1 MGNASQKQTN
11 STTIKSTISC
21 ALQVSWIPI
30 VCYAQHVE
38 WSGLPIE
45 RALPLACYFAAVLFA
60 AACVMHF
67 MKETLKSDS
76 GHVLDIGA
84 IATYAFGIALLLA
97 TGQSEGNAPISCIAF
112 ALIGCSSG
120 IGVLQLERCL
130 MCLEPKQTTFATLVA
145 VFVACA
151 VILVLPIFS
160 APIALVASLVFVAAS
175 CLARP
180 RLECPKID
188 PSTIDSKL
196 LRAKI
201 DSFNKRTATAMFL
214 LGAAS
219 TVPISL
225 FVSSDVSFIGDSI
238 QVATMVNA
246 WAPLAFVLFAGIVV
260 IDWLP
265 NREPNPFGS
274 LRALF
279 AIALLSFFPISP
291 GSEFN
296 MWFVLIFSMVWVVSL
311 AGVTLLVSCEIDQ
324 KYAECGRSALGRNVS
339 FLCIGVLVGL
349 AVIMFVKSFVPQF
362 AGIVGRNS
370 DGTML
375 ICSMSMTCVMLL
387 FLATNTLITKDML
400 HEVALFGRG
409 KLAFHVPEEA
419 IHEEKQANRR
429 QSQCWARP
437 RPTTRAPAPPDRCR
451 REASRP
457 FFRIEMQEHRPR
469 MRPDPSR
476 TRGSHHSCARQHPRA
491 RSGRIGNI
499 GRNGHHPPA
508 QYLSEARR
516 AQQTRAHRFR
526 CGLVATVRWRRLAQ
540 YAEGDYRTR
549 HAS

>member
-1 MGNASQKQTN
+1 MDNASQKQAN
-11 STTIKSTISC
+11 STTVKSTISC
-21 ALQVSWIPI
+21 ALQVSWIPV

-97 TGQSEGNAPISCIAF
+97 TGQSESNAPISCIAF

-130 MCLEPKQTTFATLVA
+130 MCLEPKQTTFATLAA

-151 VILVLPIFS
+151 AILVLPIFS
-160 APIALVASLVFVAAS
+160 APITLIASLIFVAAS

-180 RLECPKID
+180 RLEHPQID

-196 LRAKI
+196 LRTKI
-201 DSFNKRTATAMFL
+201 DSFNKRTAAAMFL
-214 LGAAS
+214 LGTAS

-225 FVSSDVSFIGDSI
+225 FVSSDASFIGDSI

-260 IDWLP
+260 IGWLP

-296 MWFVLIFSMVWVVSL
+296 MWLVLIFSMVWVVSL
-311 AGVTLLVSCEIDQ
+311 AGVALLVSCEIDRE
-324 KYAECGRSALGRNVS
+324 YAECGQFIPGRNIS
-339 FLCIGVLVGL
+339 FLCAGVLAGL
-349 AVIMFVKSFVPQF
+349 VAVAFVKSFIPQF
-362 AGIVGRNS
+362 AGVVGRSN

-375 ICSMSMTCVMLL
+375 ICSISMACVMLL

-409 KLAFHVPEEA
+409 KLAFHVPEETIGGGNRA
-419 IHEEKQANRR
+419 EVSPEPLANATASSSKNADSQA
-429 QSQCWARP
+429 
-437 RPTTRAPAPPDRCR
+437 D
-451 REASRP
+451 ASERW
-457 FFRIEMQEHRPR
+457 R
-469 MRPDPSR
+469 D
-476 TRGSHHSCARQHPRA
+476 HSFVSKCK
-491 RSGRIGNI
+491 NI
-499 GRNGHHPPA
+499 A
-508 QYLSEARR
+508 LE
-516 AQQTRAHRFR
+516 
-526 CGLVATVRWRRLAQ
+526 CGLTPRELEVLIILAQ
-540 YAEGDYRTR
+540 GNTLARVQEELVISEGTAITHRRNIYRKLDV
-549 HAS
+549 HSKQELIDFVAAS

>member
-1 MGNASQKQTN
+1 MGNASQKQAN
-11 STTIKSTISC
+11 STTVKSTISC

-84 IATYAFGIALLLA
+84 IVTYAFGIALLLA

-151 VILVLPIFS
+151 VILVLPIFFG
-160 APIALVASLVFVAAS
+160 ANRPCRI
-175 CLARP
+175 P
-180 RLECPKID
+180 RLRCSVLPCETSIGTPPK
-188 PSTIDSKL
+188 ST
-196 LRAKI
+196 LR
-201 DSFNKRTATAMFL
+201 
-214 LGAAS
+214 
-219 TVPISL
+219 P
-225 FVSSDVSFIGDSI
+225 SI
-238 QVATMVNA
+238 QSSFAQKLTRLTSERRRRCSFLRQLRPCPFRCSSRAMRHSSA
-246 WAPLAFVLFAGIVV
+246 IPSKSQPWSTPGRPFAFVLFAGIVV
-260 IDWLP
+260 IGWLP

-296 MWFVLIFSMVWVVSL
+296 MWLVLIFSMVWVVSL

-324 KYAECGRSALGRNVS
+324 KYAECGQSALGRNVS

-387 FLATNTLITKDML
+387 FLATNTLITKNML

-409 KLAFHVPEEA
+409 KLALHVPEEA
-419 IHEEKQANRR
+419 IHEEKQAKPSPEPVVGATAPNNQSAGLQTDAGERR
-429 QSQCWARP
+429 HDHSFVSKCKNIALEYGLTP
-437 RPTTRAPAPPDRCR
+437 R
-451 REASRP
+451 ELEVL
-457 FFRIEMQEHRPR
+457 I
-469 MRPDPSR
+469 
-476 TRGSHHSCARQHPRA
+476 
-491 RSGRIGNI
+491 I
-499 GRNGHHPPA
+499 
-508 QYLSEARR
+508 
-516 AQQTRAHRFR
+516 
-526 CGLVATVRWRRLAQ
+526 LAQ
-540 YAEGDYRTR
+540 GNTLARVQEELVISEGTAITHRRNIYRKLDV
-549 HAS
+549 HSKQELIDFVAAS

>member
-1 MGNASQKQTN
+1 MDNASQKQAN

-21 ALQVSWIPI
+21 ALQVSWIPV

-45 RALPLACYFAAVLFA
+45 RALLLACYFAAVLFA

-97 TGQSEGNAPISCIAF
+97 TGQSEGNASISCVAF

-130 MCLEPKQTTFATLVA
+130 MCLEPKQTTFATLA
-145 VFVACA
+145 TVFVACA
-151 VILVLPIFS
+151 AILVLPIFS
-160 APIALVASLVFVAAS
+160 APITLIASLVFVAAS

-180 RLECPKID
+180 RLERPKID

-225 FVSSDVSFIGDSI
+225 FASSDASFIGDST

-260 IDWLP
+260 IGWLP

-296 MWFVLIFSMVWVVSL
+296 MWLVLIFSMVWVVSL

-324 KYAECGRSALGRNVS
+324 KYAECGQSALGRNVS

-349 AVIMFVKSFVPQF
+349 AVIMFMKSFVPQF

-375 ICSMSMTCVMLL
+375 ICSMSMACVMLL
-387 FLATNTLITKDML
+387 FLATNTLITKSML
-400 HEVALFGRG
+400 HEVALF
-409 KLAFHVPEEA
+409 
-419 IHEEKQANRR
+419 
-429 QSQCWARP
+429 RP
-437 RPTTRAPAPPDRCR
+437 RQTRVPCAGRSDSR
-451 REASRP
+451 RKAGETVAEASGG
-457 FFRIEMQEHRPR
+457 H
-469 MRPDPSR
+469 D
-476 TRGSHHSCARQHPRA
+476 RA
-491 RSGRIGNI
+491 
-499 GRNGHHPPA
+499 
-508 QYLSEARR
+508 
-516 AQQTRAHRFR
+516 
-526 CGLVATVRWRRLAQ
+526 
-540 YAEGDYRTR
+540 
-549 HAS
+549 

>member
-1 MGNASQKQTN
+1 MGNVSPKTAN
-11 STTIKSTISC
+11 STAIRSAIAC
-21 ALQVSWIPI
+21 ALQVSWVPV

-45 RALPLACYFAAVLFA
+45 CLLTLACYFAAVPFA
-60 AACVMHF
+60 VACVMRF
-67 MKETLKSDS
+67 MRETLKSDS

-97 TGQSEGNAPISCIAF
+97 TGQSEGSAPISCVAF

-130 MCLEPKQTTFATLVA
+130 MCLEPKQTTFATLAA

-151 VILVLPIFS
+151 AILVLPIFS
-160 APIALVASLVFVAAS
+160 APITLVASFVFVAAS

-225 FVSSDVSFIGDSI
+225 FVSSDASFIGDST

-260 IDWLP
+260 IGWLP

-296 MWFVLIFSMVWVVSL
+296 MWLVLIFSMVWVVSL
-311 AGVTLLVSCEIDQ
+311 AGVTLLVSCQIDQ
-324 KYAECGRSALGRNVS
+324 KYAECGQSALGRNVS
-339 FLCIGVLVGL
+339 FLCI
-349 AVIMFVKSFVPQF
+349 A
-362 AGIVGRNS
+362 
-370 DGTML
+370 
-375 ICSMSMTCVMLL
+375 CLL
-387 FLATNTLITKDML
+387 
-400 HEVALFGRG
+400 
-409 KLAFHVPEEA
+409 
-419 IHEEKQANRR
+419 
-429 QSQCWARP
+429 
-437 RPTTRAPAPPDRCR
+437 
-451 REASRP
+451 
-457 FFRIEMQEHRPR
+457 
-469 MRPDPSR
+469 
-476 TRGSHHSCARQHPRA
+476 GSP
-491 RSGRIGNI
+491 
-499 GRNGHHPPA
+499 
-508 QYLSEARR
+508 
-516 AQQTRAHRFR
+516 
-526 CGLVATVRWRRLAQ
+526 
-540 YAEGDYRTR
+540 
-549 HAS
+549 

>member
-1 MGNASQKQTN
+1 MDNASQKQAN
-11 STTIKSTISC
+11 STTVKSTISC
-21 ALQVSWIPI
+21 ALQVSWIPV

-130 MCLEPKQTTFATLVA
+130 MCLEPKQTTFATLAA

-151 VILVLPIFS
+151 AILVLPIFS
-160 APIALVASLVFVAAS
+160 APITLVTSLVFVAAS

-180 RLECPKID
+180 RLERPKID

-225 FVSSDVSFIGDSI
+225 FVSSDASFIGDST

-260 IDWLP
+260 IGWLP

-296 MWFVLIFSMVWVVSL
+296 MWLVLIFSMVWVVSL

-324 KYAECGRSALGRNVS
+324 KYAECGQSALGRNVS

-375 ICSMSMTCVMLL
+375 ICSMSMACVMLL
-387 FLATNTLITKDML
+387 FLATNTLITKNML
-400 HEVALFGRG
+400 HEVALFSRG

-419 IHEEKQANRR
+419 IHEEKQAKPSPGPVMGATAPNNQNAGPQTDAGERR
-429 QSQCWARP
+429 H
-437 RPTTRAPAPPDRCR
+437 D
-451 REASRP
+451 
-457 FFRIEMQEHRPR
+457 
-469 MRPDPSR
+469 
-476 TRGSHHSCARQHPRA
+476 HSFVSKCK
-491 RSGRIGNI
+491 NI
-499 GRNGHHPPA
+499 A
-508 QYLSEARR
+508 LE
-516 AQQTRAHRFR
+516 
-526 CGLVATVRWRRLAQ
+526 CGLTPRELEVLIILAQ
-540 YAEGDYRTR
+540 GNTLARVQEELVISEGTAITHRRNVYRKLDV
-549 HAS
+549 HSKQELIDFVAAS

>member
-1 MGNASQKQTN
+1 MDNASQKQAN
-11 STTIKSTISC
+11 STTVKSTISC
-21 ALQVSWIPI
+21 ALQVSWIPV

-130 MCLEPKQTTFATLVA
+130 MCLEPKQTTFATLAA

-151 VILVLPIFS
+151 AILVLPIFS
-160 APIALVASLVFVAAS
+160 APITLIASLVFVAAS

-180 RLECPKID
+180 RLERPKID

-214 LGAAS
+214 LGTAS

-225 FVSSDVSFIGDSI
+225 FVSSDASFIGDST

-260 IDWLP
+260 IGWLP

-296 MWFVLIFSMVWVVSL
+296 MWLVLIFSMVWVVSL

-324 KYAECGRSALGRNVS
+324 KYAECGQSAL
-339 FLCIGVLVGL
+339 
-349 AVIMFVKSFVPQF
+349 
-362 AGIVGRNS
+362 GRNS

-375 ICSMSMTCVMLL
+375 ICSMSMACVMLL
-387 FLATNTLITKDML
+387 FLATNTLITKNML

-419 IHEEKQANRR
+419 IHEEKQAKP
-429 QSQCWARP
+429 SPEPVMGA
-437 RPTTRAPAPPDRCR
+437 TAPNNQNAGPQT
-451 REASRP
+451 EAGEKR
-457 FFRIEMQEHRPR
+457 H
-469 MRPDPSR
+469 D
-476 TRGSHHSCARQHPRA
+476 HSFVSKCK
-491 RSGRIGNI
+491 NI
-499 GRNGHHPPA
+499 A
-508 QYLSEARR
+508 LK
-516 AQQTRAHRFR
+516 
-526 CGLVATVRWRRLAQ
+526 CGLTPRELEVLIILAQ
-540 YAEGDYRTR
+540 GNTLARVQEELVISEGTAITHRRNIYRKLDV
-549 HAS
+549 HSKQELIDFVAGS

>member
-1 MGNASQKQTN
+1 MGNVSQKTAS
-11 STTIKSTISC
+11 STPIKSAISC
-21 ALQVSWIPI
+21 ALQVSWVPV
-30 VCYAQHVE
+30 VCYAQRVE

-45 RALPLACYFAAVLFA
+45 RALPLACYFAAALFA
-60 AACVMHF
+60 VACVMHF
-67 MKETLKSDS
+67 MQETLKNDS

-84 IATYAFGIALLLA
+84 TATYAFGIALLLA
-97 TGQSEGNAPISCIAF
+97 TGQTEGNAPISCIAF

-130 MCLEPKQTTFATLVA
+130 MCLEVKQTTFATLAA

-151 VILVLPIFS
+151 VIFVLPIFS
-160 APIALVASLVFVAAS
+160 VPISLVASLVFVAAS

-180 RLECPKID
+180 RLERPQVD

-201 DSFNKRTATAMFL
+201 GSFNKRTAAAMLL

-225 FVSSDVSFIGDSI
+225 FVSSDASFIGDSI

-246 WAPLAFVLFAGIVV
+246 WAPLAFVLFAGIVA
-260 IDWLP
+260 IGWLP

-296 MWFVLIFSMVWVVSL
+296 MWLVLIFSMVWVVSL
-311 AGVTLLVSCEIDQ
+311 AGVTLLISCEIDQ
-324 KYAECGRSALGRNVS
+324 KYAECGQSALGRNVS

-362 AGIVGRNS
+362 AGIVGRNN

-375 ICSMSMTCVMLL
+375 ICSMSMACVMLL
-387 FLATNTLITKDML
+387 FLATNTLITKNML

-419 IHEEKQANRR
+419 IGGETHAEVSPKPLASPTASSNKNADSQTAAHE
-429 QSQCWARP
+429 RP
-437 RPTTRAPAPPDRCR
+437 RDHSFVSKCKNIALEYGLTP
-451 REASRP
+451 RELEVL
-457 FFRIEMQEHRPR
+457 I
-469 MRPDPSR
+469 
-476 TRGSHHSCARQHPRA
+476 
-491 RSGRIGNI
+491 I
-499 GRNGHHPPA
+499 
-508 QYLSEARR
+508 
-516 AQQTRAHRFR
+516 
-526 CGLVATVRWRRLAQ
+526 LAQ
-540 YAEGDYRTR
+540 GNTLARVQEELVISEGTAITHRRNIYRKLDV
-549 HAS
+549 HSKQELIDFVAAS

>member
-1 MGNASQKQTN
+1 MDNASQKQAN

-21 ALQVSWIPI
+21 ALQVSWIPV

-97 TGQSEGNAPISCIAF
+97 TGQSEGNASISCVAF

-130 MCLEPKQTTFATLVA
+130 MCLEPKQTTFATLAA

-151 VILVLPIFS
+151 AILVLPIFS
-160 APIALVASLVFVAAS
+160 APITLIASLVFVAAS

-180 RLECPKID
+180 RLERPKID

-225 FVSSDVSFIGDSI
+225 FVSSDASFIGDST

-260 IDWLP
+260 IGWLP
-265 NREPNPFGS
+265 NRESNPFGS

-296 MWFVLIFSMVWVVSL
+296 MWLVLIFSMVWVVSL

-324 KYAECGRSALGRNVS
+324 KYAECGQSALGRNVS

-375 ICSMSMTCVMLL
+375 ICSMSMACVMLL
-387 FLATNTLITKDML
+387 FLATNTLITKNML

-419 IHEEKQANRR
+419 IHEEKQAKPSPEPVVGATAPNN
-429 QSQCWARP
+429 QSAGLK
-437 RPTTRAPAPPDRCR
+437 TDAG
-451 REASRP
+451 ESR
-457 FFRIEMQEHRPR
+457 H
-469 MRPDPSR
+469 D
-476 TRGSHHSCARQHPRA
+476 HSFVSKCK
-491 RSGRIGNI
+491 NI
-499 GRNGHHPPA
+499 A
-508 QYLSEARR
+508 LE
-516 AQQTRAHRFR
+516 
-526 CGLVATVRWRRLAQ
+526 CGLTPRELEVLIILAQ
-540 YAEGDYRTR
+540 GNTLARVQEELVISEGTAITHRRNIYRKLDV
-549 HAS
+549 HSKQELIDFVAAS

>member
-1 MGNASQKQTN
+1 MDNASQKPANNT
-11 STTIKSTISC
+11 SIKSAISC
-21 ALQVSWIPI
+21 ALQVSWVPV
-30 VCYAQHVE
+30 VCYAQRVE

-45 RALPLACYFAAVLFA
+45 RALPLACYFAAALFA
-60 AACVMHF
+60 VACVMHF
-67 MKETLKSDS
+67 MQETLKNDS

-97 TGQSEGNAPISCIAF
+97 TGQTEGNAPITCIAF

-130 MCLEPKQTTFATLVA
+130 MCLAPKQATFVALMA
-145 VFVACA
+145 VFIACA
-151 VILVLPIFS
+151 ILFVLPFLP
-160 APIALVASLVFVAAS
+160 APVAFAASLVFVAAS

-180 RLECPKID
+180 RLERPQVD

-201 DSFNKRTATAMFL
+201 DSFNKRTAAAMFL

-225 FVSSDVSFIGDSI
+225 FVSSDASFIGDSI

-246 WAPLAFVLFAGIVV
+246 WAPLAFVLFAGIVA
-260 IDWLP
+260 IGWLP

-296 MWFVLIFSMVWVVSL
+296 MWLVLIFSMVWVVSL
-311 AGVTLLVSCEIDQ
+311 AGVTLLISCEIDQ
-324 KYAECGRSALGRNVS
+324 KYAECGQSALGRNVS
-339 FLCIGVLVGL
+339 FLCIGVLAGL

-375 ICSMSMTCVMLL
+375 ICSMSMACVMLL
-387 FLATNTLITKDML
+387 FLATNTLITKNML

-419 IHEEKQANRR
+419 IREEKQAKPSLEPVAGATMPAGKNADSQTAAHERR
-429 QSQCWARP
+429 RDHSFVSKCKNIALEYGLTP
-437 RPTTRAPAPPDRCR
+437 R
-451 REASRP
+451 ELEVL
-457 FFRIEMQEHRPR
+457 I
-469 MRPDPSR
+469 
-476 TRGSHHSCARQHPRA
+476 
-491 RSGRIGNI
+491 I
-499 GRNGHHPPA
+499 
-508 QYLSEARR
+508 
-516 AQQTRAHRFR
+516 
-526 CGLVATVRWRRLAQ
+526 LAQ
-540 YAEGDYRTR
+540 GNTLARVQEELVISEGTAITHRRNIYRKLDV
-549 HAS
+549 HSKQELIDFVAGS